1 MPEARARTPTAV
13 VPGETLDPAA
23 RPAGRREGR
32 QLQKSIRRSLN
43 DSETAFAVARLRDTI
58 LFESQQKTRT
68 GRAIGLA
75 GPAGGE
81 GSTSISILLGMTL
94 GELKRNRVIFID
106 GRLERRT
113 FSVYSEMFGLSKSA
127 LDYENGCGCLHCY
140 STRNQNLCFLVPGAV
155 VQPLE
160 FFSHEEL
167 VPLFAELRDAFDYI
181 IFDMPPLLGAS
192 VTRLLLPHLD
202 LFFLVCA
209 ARKTTFAE
217 VEKCQAVAAEMG
229 GSIKGVILNK
239 QKVPFWASFL
249 GKEAF
254 F

>member
-1 MPEARARTPTAV
+1 MSEATARTPSAV
-13 VPGETLDPAA
+13 VPGETLDPLA

-32 QLQKSIRRSLN
+32 ALQKSIRRSLN
-43 DSETAFAVARLRDTI
+43 DPETAFAAARLRDTI
-58 LFESQQKTRT
+58 LFESRQKTRT
-68 GRAIGLA
+68 GRAIGLS
-75 GPAGGE
+75 GPTGGE
-81 GSTSISILLGMTL
+81 GATSISILLGMTL

-113 FSVYSEMFGLSKSA
+113 FSLYSEMFGLTKSS
-127 LDYENGCGCLHCY
+127 LDYQNGCGYLHCY
-140 STRNQNLCFLVPGAV
+140 STRNQNLCFLVPGGSI
-155 VQPLE
+155 QPLE

-167 VPLFAELRDAFDYI
+167 MPLFAELRDAFDYI

-202 LFFLVCA
+202 LFFLICA
-209 ARKTTFAE
+209 AKKTTFSE
-217 VEKCQAVAAEMG
+217 VERCQAVAAEMG
-229 GSIKGVILNK
+229 GAIKGVILNK

-249 GKEAF
+249 GKESF